1 MERLGTM
8 GTTTGPHGWRVERSI
23 AIELDVAAFY
33 IRLGADA
40 LPKTMSD
47 LAISIPDGWFSE
59 YDELSSAAG
68 DTHLV
73 SIVEPMARWA
83 GVLFEEDYDTASAAI
98 REISAVDAI
107 KQVAESSGLE
117 PRDDLDAADALI
129 DLDLRVAAELFAPF
143 GKSEGGTAPPGYD
156 RAITA
161 AARTLRGEPMH
172 GRFWHWID
180 RFYYEAYGP
189 WRVGQ
194 MDVLAE
200 GDDSVITHLGALR
213 GNTPPVLDWLPES
226 NSLISRPALG
236 EAVSAGDLE
245 VVFWSEPFGLS
256 DTWALAP
263 GIVMTSFAKQGH
275 LYEHYKGV
283 RSDLATRLKALAD
296 PTRLSVLRMIRMHD
310 LDNTQ
315 IAECLGLSR
324 PTVSIHAK
332 ALAEAGLIT
341 TTRDGRQAVHS
352 CEPDAIRNLFSE
364 LATFLDD
371 AVDITKT

>member
-1 MERLGTM
+1 MDLGTE
-8 GTTTGPHGWRVERSI
+8 PQGWRVERSI
-23 AIELDVAAFY
+23 AIELDIAAFY

-47 LAISIPDGWFSE
+47 LAISIPDDWFSE
-59 YDELSSAAG
+59 YDDLTGAAG

-73 SIVEPMARWA
+73 SMIEPMARWA

-98 REISAVDAI
+98 REISTADAI
-107 KQVAESSGLE
+107 NQIAESSGLE
-117 PRDDLDAADALI
+117 PRTDLEPAESLI
-129 DLDLRVAAELFAPF
+129 DLDLRVAAELFSPF
-143 GKSEGGTAPPGYD
+143 GRSESGTAPPGYD

-161 AARTLRGEPMH
+161 AAHTLRGEPMH

-189 WRVGQ
+189 WRSGQ
-194 MDVLAE
+194 MGMLAE
-200 GDDSVITHLGALR
+200 GDDSVITHLGALH
-213 GNTPPVLDWLPES
+213 GDAPPALDWLPES
-226 NSLISRPALG
+226 NPLISKSALG

-256 DTWALAP
+256 DTWSLLP
-263 GIVMTSFAKQGH
+263 GAVLTSFAEQGH

-283 RSDLATRLKALAD
+283 RGDLAIRLKALAD

-315 IAECLGLSR
+315 IAECLNLSR

-352 CEPDAIRNLFSE
+352 CEPDAIKDLFGE
-364 LATFLDD
+364 LATFLGD
-371 AVDITKT
+371 AVDIAET

>member
-1 MERLGTM
+1 MDAEI
-8 GTTTGPHGWRVERSI
+8 GPQGWRVERSI

-33 IRLGADA
+33 IRLGPDA

-47 LAISIPDGWFSE
+47 LAISIPDGWLSE
-59 YDELSSAAG
+59 YDELSGAAG

-73 SIVEPMARWA
+73 SVIEPMARWA

-98 REISAVDAI
+98 REITAADAI
-107 KQVAESSGLE
+107 KQVAASSGLQ
-117 PRDDLDAADALI
+117 PRDDLEPAESLI

-143 GKSEGGTAPPGYD
+143 GKAEGSAAPPGYH

-161 AARTLRGEPMH
+161 AARTLRGESMH

-189 WRVGQ
+189 WRSGQ
-194 MDVLAE
+194 MDALAE
-200 GDDSVITHLGALR
+200 RENSIITHLGALS
-213 GNTPPVLDWLPES
+213 GNTPPPLDWLPES
-226 NSLISRPALG
+226 NPLISNPVLG
-236 EAVSAGDLE
+236 ETVSAGDLE
-245 VVFWSEPFGLS
+245 VAFWSEPFGLS
-256 DTWALAP
+256 DTWALMP
-263 GIVMTSFAKQGH
+263 GTVLTSFAEQGH

-283 RSDLATRLKALAD
+283 RDDLATRLKALAD
-296 PTRLSVLRMIRMHD
+296 PTRLSILRMIRMHD

-315 IAECLGLSR
+315 IAECLNLSR

-341 TTRDGRQAVHS
+341 TTRDGRQAMHS
-352 CEPDAIRNLFSE
+352 CEPDAIRDLFGE

-371 AVDITKT
+371 AVDLAET